1 MTTNDWA
8 LDTNYAMQQG
18 VRRLI
23 SGCVEAADGRLWLPE
38 RALTLASDRY
48 SRLARTRAARIT
60 EHREGAETPAR
71 SRATLD
77 DITIERTLVLTDTF
91 ATWAQAETLRNDGL
105 WSLAASSAHTRRL
118 TQRLFIAGIAQEGHA
133 DTAEEDAHVAAEA
146 LSAGCR
152 WISSNNLHMLQGKL
166 FTEWL
171 GVEQAQGRL
180 TGARSPFILRADEAI
195 AELVERTGL
204 DAEKHHAV
212 AAIAWELSRPNDASV
227 RADTNARMRQA
238 QRFATALERGG
249 APIAA
254 GDIRET
260 IRQCDR
266 DATLMNATLESLGLT
281 GVLERTRA
289 GEERQVTAERE
300 AIARTTKP
308 AGAPTQGKDRV

>member
-38 RALTLASDRY
+38 RALTLASDRH

-71 SRATLD
+71 SRAALD
-77 DITIERTLVLTDTF
+77 DITIERTLALTDTF

-152 WISSNNLHMLQGKL
+152 WISSNNLDMLQGKL
-166 FTEWL
+166 FTKWL

-180 TGARSPFILRADEAI
+180 TGARARSSSAPTRRSPTSSNAPGSTPRNTT
-195 AELVERTGL
+195 RSQ
-204 DAEKHHAV
+204 
-212 AAIAWELSRPNDASV
+212 LSPGNSPGQATPV
-227 RADTNARMRQA
+227 RGPT
-238 QRFATALERGG
+238 
-249 APIAA
+249 P
-254 GDIRET
+254 
-260 IRQCDR
+260 
-266 DATLMNATLESLGLT
+266 
-281 GVLERTRA
+281 TRA
-289 GEERQVTAERE
+289 
-300 AIARTTKP
+300 
-308 AGAPTQGKDRV
+308 